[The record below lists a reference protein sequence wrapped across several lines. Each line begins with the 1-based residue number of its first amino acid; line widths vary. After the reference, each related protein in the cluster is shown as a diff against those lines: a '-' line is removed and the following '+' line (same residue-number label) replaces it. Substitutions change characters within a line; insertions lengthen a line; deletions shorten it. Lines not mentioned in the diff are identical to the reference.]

1 MISSTIVPTIGR
13 PTLARAV
20 DSVLSQESPGEF
32 EVIVVN
38 DSGVPL
44 PPADWRDDPRV
55 SIIHTQRR
63 ERCVARNA
71 GAAIAHGRYLHFLDD
86 DDWLLP
92 GALAA
97 MTNLADATG
106 GAWLYGGSQLV
117 DRQGNALI
125 VLHHQLPGNCA
136 AQAMSGEWIPLQSSW
151 IDADLFFGIGG
162 FNPAV
167 PGAEDIDLIRRLSLR
182 SDIAG
187 TETLVACIV
196 MGQEGSTTDY
206 AGSRIRLRMARER
219 TLDAP
224 DTKARLL
231 ESATSPYWRGR
242 IARVYSTSA
251 LWNLSQ
257 GRAFDAVNRGFQAVG
272 CAGDGVL
279 SARFWQ
285 GFLGSYRNET
295 FARGFAAAAGL

>member
-13 PTLARAV
+13 STLARAV
-20 DSVLSQESPGEF
+20 DSALAQEFPGKF
-32 EVIVVN
+32 EVVVVN

-44 PPADWRDDPRV
+44 PRAEWQDDQRV
-55 SIIHTQRR
+55 RIIHTQRH

-71 GAAIAHGRYLHFLDD
+71 GAAIARGRYLHFLDD

-97 MTNLADATG
+97 MAGLADATG

-125 VLHHQLPGNCA
+125 KLRNELPGNCA

-151 IDADLFFGIGG
+151 IDADLFFRIGA
-162 FNPAV
+162 FNPAI
-167 PGAEDIDLIRRLSLR
+167 PGAEDIDLIRRLSIY

-187 TETLVACIV
+187 TEALIACIV

-206 AGSRIRLRMARER
+206 AGSRLTLRRARER
-219 TLDAP
+219 ALDAP
-224 DTKARLL
+224 GTKARLL

-257 GRAFDAVNRGFQAVG
+257 GRAFDAANRGLQAVG
-272 CAGDGVL
+272 CAGSGVL
-279 SARFWQ
+279 SAHFWQ
-285 GFLGSYRNET
+285 GFLGNYRNET
-295 FARGFAAAAGL
+295 FTRGFAAAAGS